1 MPRWLRRMLVIGIAV
16 IAIAAMAA
24 LWGISGFRSDVR
36 ELAAKSDNQAFVEKA
51 EAAIHYEQII
61 MFGILAISILLT
73 TLNLGLFKGSRK
85 DPEGRA
91 D

>member
-1 MPRWLRRMLVIGIAV
+1 MPRWLRRTLVLGIAA

-36 ELAAKSDNQAFVEKA
+36 ELAVNSANQAFIDKA
-51 EAAIHYEQII
+51 EAAIHTEQII

-73 TLNLGLFKGSRK
+73 TLNMGLFKGSNDDRK
-85 DPEGRA
+85 S
-91 D
+91 

>member
-1 MPRWLRRMLVIGIAV
+1 MPRWLRRMLVIGIAA

-24 LWGISGFRSDVR
+24 LWGISGFRSDIR
-36 ELAAKSDNQAFVEKA
+36 ELAANSANEAFIEKA

-73 TLNLGLFKGSRK
+73 TLNMGLFKGSNDDRK
-85 DPEGRA
+85 N
-91 D
+91 

>member
-1 MPRWLRRMLVIGIAV
+1 MRPWLRRMLVIGIAA

-61 MFGILAISILLT
+61 MFGILAVSILLT
-73 TLNLGLFKGSRK
+73 TLNLGLFKGSRN
-85 DPEGRA
+85 DPKN
-91 D
+91 

>member
-1 MPRWLRRMLVIGIAV
+1 MSRWLRRILVIGIAA

-36 ELAAKSDNQAFVEKA
+36 ELAANSGNQAFVDKA

-73 TLNLGLFKGSRK
+73 TLNMGLFKRSSDDTK
-85 DPEGRA
+85 N
-91 D
+91 

>member
-1 MPRWLRRMLVIGIAV
+1 MPRWLRRTIVLGIAA

-36 ELAAKSDNQAFVEKA
+36 ELAASSGNAAFSERA
-51 EAAIHYEQII
+51 EAAIHFEQII

-73 TLNLGLFKGSRK
+73 TLNLGLFKRGK
-85 DPEGRA
+85 DRES
-91 D
+91 

>member
-1 MPRWLRRMLVIGIAV
+1 MPRWFRRTIVLGIAA
-16 IAIAAMAA
+16 IAISAMAA

-36 ELAAKSDNQAFVEKA
+36 DLAANSGNAAFAERA
-51 EAAIHYEQII
+51 EAAIQYEQII

-73 TLNLGLFKGSRK
+73 TLNLGLFKRGK
-85 DPEGRA
+85 DRE

>member
-1 MPRWLRRMLVIGIAV
+1 MPRWLRTSIILGIAA

-24 LWGISGFRSDVR
+24 LWGISGFRADVR
-36 ELAAKSDNQAFVEKA
+36 ELAANSGNASFVERA

-73 TLNLGLFKGSRK
+73 TLNLGLFKSGK
-85 DPEGRA
+85 DGER
-91 D
+91 

>member
-1 MPRWLRRMLVIGIAV
+1 MPRWLRRILVLGIAA

-36 ELAAKSDNQAFVEKA
+36 DLAVNSANQAFIEKA

-73 TLNLGLFKGSRK
+73 TLNMGLFKQSPK
-85 DPEGRA
+85 DQEGRI

>member
-1 MPRWLRRMLVIGIAV
+1 MPRWFRRTIVMGIAA

-36 ELAAKSDNQAFVEKA
+36 ELAATSGNTAFAERA
-51 EAAIHYEQII
+51 EAAIQYEQII

-73 TLNLGLFKGSRK
+73 TLNLGLFKRGK
-85 DPEGRA
+85 DGEG
-91 D
+91 

>member
-1 MPRWLRRMLVIGIAV
+1 MPRWFRRTIVIGIAV

-24 LWGISGFRSDVR
+24 LWGISGFRADVR
-36 ELAAKSDNQAFVEKA
+36 EMAASSGNAAFAERA

-73 TLNLGLFKGSRK
+73 TLNLGLFKRGK
-85 DPEGRA
+85 DGEG
-91 D
+91 

>member
-1 MPRWLRRMLVIGIAV
+1 MPRWLRRSIVLGIAA

-36 ELAAKSDNQAFVEKA
+36 ELAASSDNQAFIEKA

-73 TLNLGLFKGSRK
+73 TLNMGLFKQSNK
-85 DPEGRA
+85 DRGR
-91 D
+91 

>member
-1 MPRWLRRMLVIGIAV
+1 MHPWFRRMLVIGIAV

-61 MFGILAISILLT
+61 MFSILAISILLT
-73 TLNLGLFKGSRK
+73 TLNMGLFKKSKG
-85 DPEGRA
+85 DQ
-91 D
+91 

>member
-1 MPRWLRRMLVIGIAV
+1 MSRWLRRMLVIGIAA

-36 ELAAKSDNQAFVEKA
+36 ELAASSSNQAFIDKA

-73 TLNLGLFKGSRK
+73 TLNMGLFKKSGK
-85 DPEGRA
+85 DPEG
-91 D
+91 

>member
-1 MPRWLRRMLVIGIAV
+1 MPRWLRISLAIGVAF

-36 ELAAKSDNQAFVEKA
+36 ELAARSANQAFIEKA

-61 MFGILAISILLT
+61 MFGILAVSILLT
-73 TLNLGLFKGSRK
+73 TLNLGLFGKSRR
-85 DPEGRA
+85 DR
-91 D
+91 

>member
-1 MPRWLRRMLVIGIAV
+1 MSRWLRRTIVIGIAA

-36 ELAAKSDNQAFVEKA
+36 DLAAMSGNTQFAERA

-61 MFGILAISILLT
+61 MFGILAVSILLT
-73 TLNLGLFKGSRK
+73 TINLGLFKNDR
-85 DPEGRA
+85 DRER
-91 D
+91 

>member
-1 MPRWLRRMLVIGIAV
+1 
-16 IAIAAMAA
+16 MAA

-36 ELAAKSDNQAFVEKA
+36 ELAASSANQAFIDKA

-73 TLNLGLFKGSRK
+73 TLNMGLFKKSDKHGG
-85 DPEGRA
+85 E
-91 D
+91 

>member
-1 MPRWLRRMLVIGIAV
+1 MSHWLRRMIVIGIAV

-73 TLNLGLFKGSRK
+73 TLNMGLFRNSNDDTKN
-85 DPEGRA
+85 
-91 D
+91 

>member
-1 MPRWLRRMLVIGIAV
+1 MLVIGIAA

-24 LWGISGFRSDVR
+24 LWGISGFRSDIR
-36 ELAAKSDNQAFVEKA
+36 ELAANSANEAFIEKA

-73 TLNLGLFKGSRK
+73 TLNMGLFKGSNDDRK
-85 DPEGRA
+85 N
-91 D
+91 